1 MAVVEE
7 LVRGADGYIRAAQ
20 IRYDEGRKKNR
31 PIAKLY
37 PLEVTSSSNND
48 VTKTENSTTTTAT
61 SDVPASIPSRESRP
75 TRSSATKAQQ
85 NIAEWSRELLLPA
98 PEDVMD

>member
-20 IRYDEGRKKNR
+20 IRYGEGRKTNR

-37 PLEVTSSSNND
+37 PLEVTSSSNNE
-48 VTKTENSTTTTAT
+48 VTET
-61 SDVPASIPSRESRP
+61 SEVPASIPSRESRP